1 MTLLESAAEF
11 DSSMRVG
18 PGSLDGAI
26 EPAWWTGTPW
36 LSRDEYVIDA
46 REFDLPA
53 DLHPESPLAD
63 RMREVYRRAGIVL
76 VTSTG
81 LTDLASMRVLATA
94 VLHEQMDYD
103 GGSNPRRRIE
113 PNVYEVGAPLSAWLH
128 YHHEMAYVG
137 RTTSAIG
144 FLCGASLPAGRGRTF
159 VSDSIAATDA
169 LLATEFGQR
178 LKERGLCYHRN
189 LTDRTAFAGR
199 VEYGVYNHWQR
210 SFGTDDPAEAV
221 VRAEAIGLETEWGP
235 DGLLRTR
242 YLSPAFEY
250 FSTLDRNVLY
260 SSVADHGMWFDTW
273 PLVQHLPYTERPL
286 DLTYGDGTAFTR
298 DELQQFVAVYDRFG
312 TPIDWNAGDVVVM
325 CNYRFAHGRPGIE
338 LGPGERR
345 ELGVVLGADVERV
358 GVRPDKW

>member
-1 MTLLESAAEF
+1 MTLLEPH
-11 DSSMRVG
+11 SMPEAVVR
-18 PGSLDGAI
+18 DGFEPIDGVI

-36 LSRDEYVIDA
+36 LSRSDYVIDA

-53 DLHPESPLAD
+53 DLRLDSALAE
-63 RMREVYRRAGIVL
+63 RMREVYDRAGIVL

-81 LTDLASMRVLATA
+81 LTDLASMRTLARTVLPA
-94 VLHEQMDYD
+94 EMDYD

-113 PNVYEVGAPLSAWLH
+113 PNVYEIGAPLSAWLH

-137 RTTSAIG
+137 RSTSAIG
-144 FLCGASLPAGRGRTF
+144 FLCNAALPAGRGRTF

-169 LLATEFGQR
+169 LLATDFGQR

-189 LTDRTAFAGR
+189 LTDRNAFAGR
-199 VEYGVYNHWQR
+199 VEYGVYNHWQQ
-210 SFGTDDPAEAV
+210 SFGTDDPARAV
-221 VRAEAIGLETEWGP
+221 EHAEAMGLETEWGP

-242 YLSPAFEY
+242 YFSPAFEY
-250 FSTLDRNVLY
+250 FGTLDRNVLY

-273 PLVQHLPYTERPL
+273 PLVQHLPYADRPL
-286 DLTYGDGTAFTR
+286 DLTYGDGTPFTR
-298 DELQQFVAVYDRFG
+298 DELIRFLAVYDRFG
-312 TPIDWNAGDVVVM
+312 TPIDWNVGDVVVM

-338 LGPGERR
+338 LAPGERR